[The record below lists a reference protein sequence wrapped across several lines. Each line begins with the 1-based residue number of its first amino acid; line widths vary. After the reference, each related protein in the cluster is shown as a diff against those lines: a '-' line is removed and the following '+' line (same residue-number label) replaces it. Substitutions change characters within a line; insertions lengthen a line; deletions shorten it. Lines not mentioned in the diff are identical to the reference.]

1 MDEIAGAAVDDSF
14 FFHVVHLNRH
24 QTDLIK
30 ITRKINWKWMTRR
43 FHHQFYCIWCVSF
56 SISMSRTVFYSFFFI
71 LLNRKWY
78 CWNVNWLQMTENG
91 KVNKSFSID
100 TENRFLF
107 VTAISQIVFYIYFF
121 VFIFTSIDGIQ
132 SMNQNQNFSISF
144 SFTVLWP
151 FKKNVV
157 RELNKSNAL

>member
-1 MDEIAGAAVDDSF
+1 
-14 FFHVVHLNRH
+14 
-24 QTDLIK
+24 
-30 ITRKINWKWMTRR
+30 
-43 FHHQFYCIWCVSF
+43 
-56 SISMSRTVFYSFFFI
+56 
-71 LLNRKWY
+71 
-78 CWNVNWLQMTENG
+78 MTENG

-107 VTAISQIVFYIYFF
+107 VTAISQIVFFYIYFF
-121 VFIFTSIDGIQ
+121 IFIFTSIDGIQ

-157 RELNKSNAL
+157 RELNKSNASMKIKYGHVDTQRYQTFQIGWKERDKSKP